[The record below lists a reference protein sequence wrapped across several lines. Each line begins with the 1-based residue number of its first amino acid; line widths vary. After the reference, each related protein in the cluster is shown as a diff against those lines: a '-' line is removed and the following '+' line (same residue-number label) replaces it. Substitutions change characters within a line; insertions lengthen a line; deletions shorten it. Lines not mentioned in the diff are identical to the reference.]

1 MVESTQTN
9 WYMNAEN
16 AYKFDQ
22 DLMDKEQYSYSLQQL
37 MELAGL
43 SVAQA
48 THDFWGAKESKRI
61 LVVCGPGNNGGDGIV
76 AARHLQMF
84 GYQCSLLYPK
94 PTQNQF
100 FKDLIN

>member
-1 MVESTQTN
+1 
-9 WYMNAEN
+9 
-16 AYKFDQ
+16 
-22 DLMDKEQYSYSLQQL
+22 MDKEKYKFSLPQL

-48 THDFWGAKESKRI
+48 THDFWRMKQSKRI

-84 GYQCSLLYPK
+84 GYECSILYPK
-94 PTQNQF
+94 QT
-100 FKDLIN
+100 